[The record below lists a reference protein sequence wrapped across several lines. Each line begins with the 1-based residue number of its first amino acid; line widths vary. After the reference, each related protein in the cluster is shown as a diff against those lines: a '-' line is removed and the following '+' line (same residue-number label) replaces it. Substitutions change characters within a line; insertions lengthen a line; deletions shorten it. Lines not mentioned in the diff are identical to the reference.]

1 MMARLTV
8 SEVAEKYLTG
18 WLEAVIAGEIPLWRL
33 PPSVAAFYFAGYAD
47 GLSTRQTEIN
57 YLEHQCDLL
66 YMQAF
71 TPKER
76 QAEYARRLQ
85 KHFELEEARFFDQA
99 EEEQHDPGRT
109 EQAA

>member
-1 MMARLTV
+1 MTRITV
-8 SEVAEKYLTG
+8 SEIAERHLAQ
-18 WLEAVIAGEIPLWRL
+18 WLEALTDGSLQLWEL
-33 PPSVAAFYFAGYAD
+33 PPCVAAFYFAGYAD
-47 GLSTRQTEIN
+47 GLSTRQTEIT